1 MSKKELLILT
11 PFELPD
17 VRLATEVAKTAAYP
31 VLHLGRDRK
40 KAEVEL
46 EKLAS
51 AINVPFGVCM
61 IDDKMKDISLP
72 KQVTKIIIPFGTE
85 VSVGKN
91 VEVMWQ
97 VFSVEEAEQAIS
109 ENVESIIIKGNE
121 GAGRVADQS
130 SFIIFQLLAERCR
143 KAGVKL
149 YIQGGAGVHSSA
161 AYLALGATGVIMDS
175 QVALFP
181 ACSAPVELKD
191 TCSKLSGNETIV
203 IDGYRVLYRNNSP
216 KLPLNAKSENVLAYL
231 GGYSMTDNYIP
242 MGQDIALAI
251 DFVNK
256 YKKLTNFVSYFF
268 EAAYGHLKQAK
279 TQHPIRQGNSLAQ
292 EFGTKYPITQGPMA
306 RISDVPEFI
315 NSVAEAGALPF
326 LAMSLMFGK
335 PATDMINQ
343 TKELLGDKPWGVG
356 IMGFVPA
363 QLRDEQTKYIIDAK
377 PDFVLIA
384 GGRPSLAKPYENAG
398 IKTYLHVPSVA
409 LLDMFLKEKSKS
421 FIFEGRESGGHVGP
435 LCSIV
440 LWEKQIFRLLQEEEL
455 QSMGVLFAGGIHDAF
470 SSAFVSIMSA
480 TLAVKGVKIGI
491 QMGTSYLC
499 AREAVESGAIM
510 EEYQRQII
518 ESQKSVLLE
527 SAPGQDTRAA
537 QTPFTNMFLK
547 EKARLFDEL
556 DDSKEIWMKLEELN
570 IGRLRIAA
578 KGLEIKKDNT
588 FVELCDEEQRERG
601 LYMVGDVVS
610 MMDKVTTM
618 DDIHET
624 VINGANDL
632 IDGLKVVEYN
642 DAKSKGL
649 NIAIVGMEAIYPG
662 AHNIEEYWKN
672 IFLSKNCVTEV
683 PDDRWN
689 KELFFNPDTRDTDYI
704 CSKWGGFIPAMDFDP
719 TEFGITPQSVASIE
733 PVQLLSLLVA
743 KRALQD
749 AGYNTLTEIE
759 ADATSVIFGTEGA
772 TELATMYGF
781 RASAKQAFGELPE
794 ELKSALPA
802 LNEDSFAGVLSNV
815 VAGRIANRLN
825 LGGRNFT
832 VDAACASSMA
842 ALDIGCQELVS
853 HRSDMVLLGGA
864 DFHNGLADFLM
875 FNCTHALSRKGY
887 SASFDADSDGI
898 ALGEGI
904 GVLVLKRLEDAER
917 DGNKIYAVIKGV
929 GGSSDG
935 KSLGMTAPSRKG
947 QIKALERAY
956 QTAGILPS
964 EVGLIEAHGTGTVVG
979 DKTELS
985 ALTDMF
991 LDSGALP
998 GQSYLGSVKT
1008 QIGHTKCSAGIAGV
1022 MKAALAVK
1030 YGIIPPTIHLNKPN
1044 AFYKPESSPFLFNTR
1059 PGLWNSERRIAGI
1072 SAFGFGGTNFHT
1084 VIENYNKDVTYPTSL
1099 SAWPSEIFVFRGKN
1113 KEEVSAQMNGVK
1125 KILTLNDTI
1134 SLKNL
1139 AYTLAITSDD
1149 EIQVIIVA
1157 GSSEDLIAKIG
1168 VAIEGKNAPDVYNK
1182 EVKEGKVA
1190 FLFPGQGSQRVNM
1203 ARDLFVAFPEMRK
1216 LIAAN
1221 PDYERILFPETIF
1234 DEEKSKELGKTI
1246 TDTRNAQPLLGIVDF
1261 AIAGLLKSFGM
1272 KPDMVAGHS
1281 YGELPALA
1289 FAGVINPEDLVSLS
1303 RRRAQ
1308 AILDAIEDD
1317 KGTMGAVN
1325 LPQEELEEIL
1335 KGEAEVWAVNYNSSK
1350 QTVLAGTT
1358 KAMEEFIAKMKDK
1371 GISVKRLNV
1380 ACAFHSP
1387 LLIKSR
1393 DIYAETLKNVKF
1405 DKAGVTVW
1413 SNTTTEK
1420 YPTEES
1426 DIKERLCEHL
1436 VNPVY
1441 FSKQVEKMYDDG
1453 ARIFIEAGPGRTL
1466 IGLTQNTITAEDIV
1480 TIQTE
1485 ADGKEGVSYLLQAIA
1500 RYIASGREINFRKVF
1515 EGRNASLLD
1524 ISDVQSF
1531 TKRPT
1536 VWKIDGHYSRP
1547 LSGKMPS
1554 DGAYPIT
1561 KPFNLLND
1569 KEMSN
1574 NNRGA
1579 ADDIM
1584 LEYLKGMNSVVQ
1596 NQRDVMMSY
1605 FGQTAPM
1612 ASPQIQARPGGY
1624 IAPASQPQ
1632 QIERTAP
1639 QMQLI
1644 EEPKVETLVAEEV
1657 GSSLPSAANLT
1668 TDQLRKILLDVVSD
1682 KTGYP
1687 VEMLGMDMDMEADL
1701 SIDSIK
1707 RIEIIGA
1714 LKERVDIG
1722 INFEESENAIETL
1735 ASLKTLSEIIKWI
1748 EELKQTG
1755 GQPSTAVVEKTLELP
1770 ETSSQTVV
1778 EKEEDATELTRLCFT
1793 LKEHAIDKSKTV
1805 SVEGKVFAIP
1815 VKEPLAAH
1823 AAEIKKSMEEKGA
1836 IVEIVA
1842 QGEDLTSFDG
1852 LILVDITGTNDR
1864 YTMKDLFDLTK
1875 QADFGKMKWLFT
1887 FSDQMSQVAK
1897 DMKEVK
1903 KLQGFPGFIKSL
1915 SMEYNG
1921 LKVRNITSVTP
1932 FNVNELGNIVT
1943 AEFTTEDSSIDIFYD
1958 GDKRMHYGANSE
1970 KLDCKKEA
1978 SLELDKDSI
1987 VLVFGGAQGITP
1999 ELVTQL
2005 ATDYPCNYVLVG
2017 RSKPTEGGENP
2028 YSILKTKDEI
2038 RKLLIHEGEFKKP
2051 AEIEKRVNEIY
2062 KSNQINATL
2071 EKIAATGAKVTYRS
2085 ADVQNEEELR
2095 VLISDV
2101 KKEFG
2106 RIDGVIHA
2114 AGILEDKLFSDK
2126 TWESFENV
2134 YNTKINPLQVIVD
2147 ELIGE
2152 LKLIVLF
2159 SSVSA
2164 AYGNRGQSDYA
2175 AANSVFEYTAVAL
2188 RENAELRVVAFDW
2201 GPWKGAGM
2209 VNASLEG
2216 EFKKRGVAMIPLQLG
2231 GKYFVDE
2238 LKYGKEAEVLIMGGD
2253 VDNFIKI
2260 GSEL

>member
-1 MSKKELLILT
+1 MTRKELLILT

-17 VRLATEVAKTAAYP
+17 VRLVSEVAKTAAYP
-31 VLHLGRDRK
+31 VLALGYDRK
-40 KAEVEL
+40 KAEESL

-51 AINVPFGVCM
+51 TIKVPFGVCM
-61 IDDKMKDISLP
+61 TDDRMKDISLP
-72 KQVTKIIIPFGTE
+72 KQVTRIIVPFGTE
-85 VSVGKN
+85 IPVREN
-91 VEVMWQ
+91 VEFMWQ
-97 VFSVEEAEQAIS
+97 VYSIEEAEKAIQGGFK
-109 ENVESIIIKGNE
+109 NIIIKGNE
-121 GAGRVADQS
+121 GAGKVAEQS
-130 SFIIFQLLAERCR
+130 SFIMFQALAEKC
-143 KAGVKL
+143 KGTNINL

-161 AYLALGATGVIMDS
+161 AYTSLGAKGVIMDS
-175 QVALFP
+175 QMALFP
-181 ACSAPVELKD
+181 ACGVGAELKE
-191 TCSKLSGNETIV
+191 TCAKLSGNETIV
-203 IDGYRVLYRNNSP
+203 IDGYRVLHRKNSP
-216 KLPLNAKSENVLAYL
+216 KLPQNAKVKDVLKYV
-231 GGYSMTDNYIP
+231 GGYDMTENYIP
-242 MGQDIALAI
+242 MGQDISLAV

-256 YKKLTNFVSYFF
+256 YKKLTNFVAYFF

-279 TQHPIRQGNSLAQ
+279 TQQPIRKGNSLAQ
-292 EFGTKYPITQGPMA
+292 EFGTKYPIIQGPMA
-306 RISDVPEFI
+306 RVSDVPEFI

-326 LAMSLMFGK
+326 LALSLMFGQ
-335 PATDMINQ
+335 PAVDILNH
-343 TKELLGDKPWGVG
+343 TKEMLGDKPWGVG
-356 IMGFVPA
+356 TMGFIPT
-363 QLRDEQTKYIIDAK
+363 QLREEQTKYILDVK

-384 GGRPSLAKPYENAG
+384 GGRPSLAKPYEDAG
-398 IKTYLHVPSVA
+398 ITTYLHVPSVA
-409 LLDMFLKEKSKS
+409 LLDMFLKEKARK

-435 LCSIV
+435 LASIV
-440 LWEKQIFRLLQEEEL
+440 LWEKQIFRLLQEDDI
-455 QSMGVLFAGGIHDAF
+455 QSISVLFAGGIHNAL

-480 TLAVKGVKIGI
+480 TLAVKGAKIGI
-491 QMGTSYLC
+491 QMGTSYLY
-499 AREAVESGAIM
+499 AKESVESAAITQ
-510 EEYQRQII
+510 EYQNQII
-518 ESQKSVLLE
+518 SSGKSILLE
-527 SAPGQDTRAA
+527 AAPGQETRSIK
-537 QTPFTNMFLK
+537 TPFTDFFKK
-547 EKARLFDEL
+547 EKQRMISAGM
-556 DDSKEIWMKLEELN
+556 DSKDIWFKLEEMNL
-570 IGRLRIAA
+570 GRSRIAA
-578 KGLEIKKDNT
+578 KGLKRDNGKLI
-588 FVELCDEEQRERG
+588 ELSTDEQLEEG

-610 MMDKVTTM
+610 LMDEVTTM
-618 DDIHET
+618 DEIHEA
-624 VINGANDL
+624 VIDKANDL
-632 IDGLKVVEYN
+632 IENLQEMEYPETS
-642 DAKSKGL
+642 SKGL
-649 NIAIVGMEAIYPG
+649 NVAIIGMEAIYPG

-672 IFLSKNCVTEV
+672 IFLSKDCVTEV

-704 CSKWGGFIPAMDFDP
+704 CSKWGGFIPDMDFDP

-749 AGYNTLTEIE
+749 AGYDTLSEID
-759 ADATSVIFGTEGA
+759 ADSTSVIFGTEGA

-794 ELKSALPA
+794 EVKTSLPV

-842 ALDIGCQELVS
+842 ALDIGCQELAN

-864 DFHNGLADFLM
+864 DLHNGLADYLM

-1044 AFYKPESSPFLFNTR
+1044 AFYKPEINPFLFNTR

-1084 VIENYNKDVTYPTSL
+1084 VIENYNKDVNYLTALP
-1099 SAWPSEIFVFRGKN
+1099 AWPSEIFVFRGKDRDEAVVEMN
-1113 KEEVSAQMNGVK
+1113 KVK
-1125 KILTLNDTI
+1125 EILLLNDSV

-1139 AYTLAITSDD
+1139 AYTLAITDNT
-1149 EIQVIIVA
+1149 EIQIIIVA
-1157 GSSEDLIAKIG
+1157 TSPENLISKIDI
-1168 VAIEGKNAPDVYNK
+1168 AAEGKNAPEIYYRDVR
-1182 EVKEGKVA
+1182 EGKVA

-1203 ARDLFVAFPEMRK
+1203 ARDLFVAFPVMRK
-1216 LIAAN
+1216 LIASN

-1234 DEEKSKELGKTI
+1234 DEEKRKELEKVI

-1261 AIAGLLKSFGM
+1261 AMAGLLKSFGIE
-1272 KPDMVAGHS
+1272 PDMAAGHS

-1289 FAGVINPEDLVSLS
+1289 FAGVINPHDLVALS
-1303 RRRAQ
+1303 RKRAQ
-1308 AILDAIEDD
+1308 AILNAIEDD
-1317 KGTMGAVN
+1317 KGMMGAVN
-1325 LPQEELEEIL
+1325 IPQGQLDEIL
-1335 KGEAEVWAVNYNSSK
+1335 KEETQVWAVNYNSSK

-1358 KAMEEFIAKMKDK
+1358 KGMEEFIAKMKDK
-1371 GISVKRLNV
+1371 GISVKKLNV

-1387 LLIKSR
+1387 LLRKSKE
-1393 DIYAETLKNVKF
+1393 IYAETLEKVKF
-1405 DKAGVTVW
+1405 GKAIIPVW
-1413 SNTTTEK
+1413 SNTTAER
-1420 YPTEES
+1420 YPLEEAG
-1426 DIKERLCEHL
+1426 IKERLCEHL

-1441 FSKQVEKMYDDG
+1441 FSKQLEKMYEDG

-1466 IGLTQNTITAEDIV
+1466 TGLVQNTITDDEIL

-1485 ADGKEGVSYLLQAIA
+1485 ADGKEGVSYFLQAVA
-1500 RYIASGREINFRKVF
+1500 KYIASGREVNFMKMF
-1515 EGRNASLLD
+1515 EGRNAVLLD
-1524 ISDVQSF
+1524 ISDTKLF
-1531 TKRPT
+1531 TKKPT
-1536 VWKIDGHYSRP
+1536 VWKINGHYSRP
-1547 LSGKMPS
+1547 LSGKMPA

-1569 KEMSN
+1569 REMNN

-1612 ASPQIQARPGGY
+1612 ASPQIQARPVEY
-1624 IAPASQPQ
+1624 TPAISQPQ
-1632 QIERTAP
+1632 QV
-1639 QMQLI
+1639 QLI
-1644 EEPKVETLVAEEV
+1644 EENKVENLVAEEV

-1668 TDQLRKILLDVVSD
+1668 TQQLTKILLDVVSD

-1735 ASLKTLSEIIKWI
+1735 ASLKTLNEIIKWI
-1748 EELKQTG
+1748 ADLKQSG
-1755 GQPSTAVVEKTLELP
+1755 SGNPSKGLTVENSIHVIE
-1770 ETSSQTVV
+1770 V
-1778 EKEEDATELTRLCFT
+1778 EPSGVKIGPKEDVAELTRLCFT
-1793 LKEHAIDKSKTV
+1793 LQEHAIDNSKSL
-1805 SVEGKVFAIP
+1805 SIEGKVFALP
-1815 VKEPLAAH
+1815 VKEPLVAH
-1823 AAEIKKSMEEKGA
+1823 GAEIKKALEEKGA

-1852 LILVDITGTNDR
+1852 LILVDIAGTSDR
-1864 YTMKDLFDLTK
+1864 YNMKDLFDLTK
-1875 QADFGKMKWLFT
+1875 KVDFAKMKWLFT
-1887 FSDQMSQVAK
+1887 FSDQMAQIEK
-1897 DMKEVK
+1897 DAEEVK
-1903 KLQGFPGFIKSL
+1903 NLQGYPGFIKSL
-1915 SMEYNG
+1915 AMEYPG
-1921 LKVRNITSVTP
+1921 LKVRNIASVTP
-1932 FNVNELGNIVT
+1932 FDVKKLGNIV
-1943 AEFTTEDSSIDIFYD
+1943 AEELSAEDKSIDIFYD
-1958 GDKRMHYGANSE
+1958 GDKRMHYAAKSE
-1970 KLDCKKEA
+1970 KLNSKEEV
-1978 SLELDKDSI
+1978 STKLDKDSV
-1987 VLVFGGAQGITP
+1987 VLVLGGAQGITP
-1999 ELVTQL
+1999 ELITQL
-2005 ATDYPCNYVLVG
+2005 AVDYPCNYILVG
-2017 RSKPTEGGENP
+2017 RSKPMEGGENP

-2038 RKLLIHEGEFKKP
+2038 RKLLIHEGEYKKP
-2051 AEIEKRVNEIY
+2051 ADIEKRVNEIY
-2062 KSNQINATL
+2062 KSNQINAAI
-2071 EKIAATGAKVTYRS
+2071 EKVSVTGAKVAYRA
-2085 ADVQNEEELR
+2085 ADVQDKDAFRELI
-2095 VLISDV
+2095 LDV
-2101 KKEFG
+2101 RKEYG
-2106 RIDGVIHA
+2106 HIDGVIHA

-2134 YNTKINPLQVIVD
+2134 YNTKVNPLQVIVD
-2147 ELIGE
+2147 ELLGE
-2152 LKLIVLF
+2152 LKLLVMF

-2164 AYGNRGQSDYA
+2164 AYGNRGQCDYA
-2175 AANSVFEYTAVAL
+2175 AANSVFEYTAIAL
-2188 RENAELRVVAFDW
+2188 DKKSGIRVVAFDW

-2209 VNASLEG
+2209 VNASLES
-2216 EFKKRGVAMIPLQLG
+2216 EFEKRGVSMIPLRLG
-2231 GKYFVDE
+2231 GEYFVNE
-2238 LKYGKEAEVLIMGGD
+2238 LKYGNEAEVLVMGGD
-2253 VDNFIKI
+2253 VDNFVKI

>member
-17 VRLATEVAKTAAYP
+17 VRLAAEVAKTAAYP
-31 VLHLGRDRK
+31 VLHLGRDK
-40 KAEVEL
+40 VKAELEL
-46 EKLAS
+46 KKLAS
-51 AINVPFGVCM
+51 AIDVPFGVCM
-61 IDDKMKDISLP
+61 IDDNMKDISLP
-72 KQVTKIIIPFGTE
+72 KQVTRIVAPFGTE
-85 VSVGKN
+85 ISVGKN

-97 VFSVEEAEQAIS
+97 VYSVEEADKAIS
-109 ENVESIIIKGNE
+109 EKAKSIIIKGNE
-121 GAGRVADQS
+121 GAGKVAGQS
-130 SFIIFQLLAERCR
+130 SFIMFQLLSERCL

-149 YIQGGAGVHSSA
+149 YVQGGAGVHSSA

-175 QVALFP
+175 QMALFP
-181 ACSAPVELKD
+181 ACSAPSELKD

-203 IDGYRVLYRNNSP
+203 VDGYRVLYRNNSP
-216 KLPLNAKSENVLAYL
+216 KLPLNVKAQDVLKYV

-242 MGQDIALAI
+242 MGQDIALAV

-279 TQHPIRQGNSLAQ
+279 NQHPIRQGNSLAQ
-292 EFGTKYPITQGPMA
+292 EFGTKYPVTQGPMA

-335 PATDMINQ
+335 PAIDMINQ
-343 TKELLGDKPWGVG
+343 TKDLLGDKPWGVG
-356 IMGFVPA
+356 IMGFVPP

-409 LLDMFLKEKSKS
+409 LLDMFLKEKSKN

-491 QMGTSYLC
+491 QMGTSYLY
-499 AREAVESGAIM
+499 AKETVESGAIM
-510 EEYQRQII
+510 KEYQRQVIA
-518 ESQKSVLLE
+518 SRKSVLLE

-537 QTPFTNMFLK
+537 QTPFTEMFLK
-547 EKARLFDEL
+547 EKARLFEEL

-578 KGLEIKKDNT
+578 KGLEIQKDNT
-588 FVELCDEEQRERG
+588 FVELSDEEQRERG

-610 MMDKVTTM
+610 VINNVNTM
-618 DDIHET
+618 AEIHEA
-624 VINGANDL
+624 VIDGANEL
-632 IDGLKVVEYN
+632 IDGLKEVDYR

-649 NIAIVGMEAIYPG
+649 NIAIVGMEALYPG

-749 AGYNTLTEIE
+749 AGYDTLSEIE
-759 ADATSVIFGTEGA
+759 ADGTSVIFGTEGA

-794 ELKSALPA
+794 ELKNALPV

-825 LGGRNFT
+825 LGGRNYT

-956 QTAGILPS
+956 QTAGIMPS

-1022 MKAALAVK
+1022 IKAALSVK
-1030 YGIIPPTIHLNKPN
+1030 YGILPPTIHLNKPN
-1044 AFYKPESSPFLFNTR
+1044 SFYKPESSPFLFNAR

-1084 VIENYNKDVTYPTSL
+1084 VIENYNKDVAYHTSL
-1099 SAWPSEIFVFRGKN
+1099 PAWPSEMFVFRGKDRA
-1113 KEEVSAQMNGVK
+1113 EASAQMSDVR
-1125 KILTLNDTI
+1125 KILTLNDTV

-1139 AYTLAITSDD
+1139 AYTLAMTSDD
-1149 EIQVIIVA
+1149 DIQVIVVA
-1157 GSSEDLIAKIG
+1157 DSTQDLIAKIEIASG
-1168 VAIEGKNAPDVYNK
+1168 GKNAPDVYYR

-1203 ARDLFVAFPEMRK
+1203 ARELFVAFPQMRK

-1234 DEEKSKELGKTI
+1234 DEEKSKELAKTI
-1246 TDTRNAQPLLGIVDF
+1246 TDTRNAQPLLGVVDF
-1261 AIAGLLKSFGM
+1261 AIAGLLKSFGI

-1303 RRRAQ
+1303 RSRAQ

-1335 KGEAEVWAVNYNSSK
+1335 KNETEVWAVNYNSSK

-1358 KAMEEFIAKMKDK
+1358 KGMDEFIAKMKDN

-1393 DIYAETLKNVKF
+1393 DIYADTLKNVKF
-1405 DKAGVTVW
+1405 NKAVTTVW

-1420 YPTEES
+1420 YPTEEV
-1426 DIKERLCEHL
+1426 DIKQRLCEHL

-1441 FSKQVEKMYDDG
+1441 FSKQVEKMYADG
-1453 ARIFIEAGPGRTL
+1453 ARIFVEAGPGRTL
-1466 IGLTQNTITAEDIV
+1466 IGLTQNSIDADDIV

-1485 ADGKEGVSYLLQAIA
+1485 ADGKEGVSYLLQALA
-1500 RYIASGREINFRKVF
+1500 RYIASGREIDFRKIF

-1524 ISDVQSF
+1524 ISDVESF
-1531 TKRPT
+1531 AKRPT

-1569 KEMSN
+1569 KEMN

-1612 ASPQIQARPGGY
+1612 ASPQIQASPGAYSTQNG
-1624 IAPASQPQ
+1624 QPQ
-1632 QIERTAP
+1632 QIVRTAP

-1644 EEPKVETLVAEEV
+1644 EDTNVETLVAEEV
-1657 GSSLPSAANLT
+1657 GSGLPSAANLT
-1668 TDQLRKILLDVVSD
+1668 GEQLKKILLDVVSD

-1722 INFEESENAIETL
+1722 INLEESENAIEIL
-1735 ASLKTLSEIIKWI
+1735 ASFKTLSEIIKWI

-1755 GQPSTAVVEKTLELP
+1755 GQSNMPAAEKSVETA
-1770 ETSSQTVV
+1770 ETSVSIVD
-1778 EKEEDATELTRLCFT
+1778 EKEEDAKELTRLSFT
-1793 LKEHAIDKSKTV
+1793 LKEHSLDKLKNV
-1805 SVEGKVFAIP
+1805 SVEGKVFAVP
-1815 VKEPLAAH
+1815 VREPLAPH
-1823 AAEIKKSMEEKGA
+1823 AAEIKKSLEEKGA

-1842 QGEDLTSFDG
+1842 QGEDLSSFDG
-1852 LILVDITGTNDR
+1852 LILVDIVGTSER
-1864 YTMKDLFDLTK
+1864 FTMKDLFELTK
-1875 QADFGKMKWLFT
+1875 QVNPNKIKRLFI
-1887 FSDQMSQVAK
+1887 FSDQMSQIDK
-1897 DMKEVK
+1897 DEKEIK
-1903 KLQGFPGFIKSL
+1903 NLQGFPGFIKSL

-1921 LKVRNITSVTP
+1921 LKVRNITSLTS
-1932 FNVNELGNIVT
+1932 FNVKELGNLVS
-1943 AEFTTEDSSIDIFYD
+1943 AELAVEDSSVDIFYD

-1970 KLDCKKEA
+1970 KLDCNKET
-1978 SLELDKDSI
+1978 SLNLNKDSV
-1987 VLVFGGAQGITP
+1987 VLVLGGAQGITP

-2005 ATDYPCNYVLVG
+2005 AIDYPCNYVLVG
-2017 RSKPTEGGENP
+2017 RSKPMEGAENP

-2038 RKLLIHEGEFKKP
+2038 RKLLIHEGDFKKP

-2071 EKIAATGAKVTYRS
+2071 EKIKATGAKVTYRT
-2085 ADVQNEEELR
+2085 ADVQNEEKLR
-2095 VLISDV
+2095 ALISDV

-2106 RIDGVIHA
+2106 HIDGVIHA
-2114 AGILEDKLFSDK
+2114 AAVLEDKLFSDK
-2126 TWESFENV
+2126 TWDSFENV
-2134 YNTKINPLQVIVD
+2134 YKTKVNSLKVIVD
-2147 ELIGE
+2147 ELLGD
-2152 LKLIVLF
+2152 LKLLVMF

-2164 AYGNRGQSDYA
+2164 AYGNRGQCDYA

-2188 RENAELRVVAFDW
+2188 REKSGIRVIAFDW

-2209 VNASLEG
+2209 VNASLEN

-2238 LKYGKEAEVLIMGGD
+2238 LKYGNEAEVLIMGGD

-2260 GSEL
+2260 GNEI